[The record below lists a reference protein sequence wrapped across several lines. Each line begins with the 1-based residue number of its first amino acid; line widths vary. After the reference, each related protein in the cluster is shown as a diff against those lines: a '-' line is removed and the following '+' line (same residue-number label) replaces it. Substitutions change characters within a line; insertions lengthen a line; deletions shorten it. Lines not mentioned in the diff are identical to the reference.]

1 MTRER
6 ADIKLRQQKGEQAC
20 EILAELDLD
29 CWLVWVRETMQMADP
44 AMNVLLGTDVIGQ
57 TVLLFTRDGER
68 IAIAQHHGALGLPS
82 ELFDRIVPYTKGCG
96 ESLRR
101 ELARL
106 DPRHIAVNFSREN
119 EVADGLSHGMYF
131 LLLDYLRETPY
142 GDRLVSAEELI
153 EKLRG
158 RKLPEK
164 VDRIREAIEIT
175 ERIFDDLSDYLKPGQ
190 TEREIAVFVNARMK
204 DHSVVS
210 AWDPKYCPAV
220 DAGPDKEF
228 GHAGPTDN
236 RTRPGH
242 LLHFDFGVRA
252 RGYCSDLQR
261 MVFFGSPESVPEEVR
276 DAFNTIRE
284 AIVAAASFIR
294 PGRLGYEV
302 DAVARNIVLQ
312 NGYEEFQHGLG
323 HQIGQFAH
331 DGGTR
336 LAPLW
341 ELFGERPKG
350 VIEEGSAFTIELNVR
365 TNKHG
370 QVSLEEDVLIT
381 ANGCL
386 FLSHPQEKLICIG

>member
-1 MTRER
+1 MTEN
-6 ADIKLRQQKGEQAC
+6 LYTQKSQQAC
-20 EILAELDLD
+20 ALLDELDLD

-44 AMNVLLGTDVIGQ
+44 VMNLILGVDVIGQ
-57 TVLLFTRDGER
+57 TALLFTREGER
-68 IAIAQHHGALGLPS
+68 IAITQHHDALGLPS
-82 ELFDRIVPYTKGCG
+82 ELFDRIVPYTKGAG
-96 ESLRR
+96 QSLRK

-106 DPRHIAVNFSREN
+106 DPRRIAVNFSLEN
-119 EVADGLSHGMYF
+119 EAADGLTLGMYR
-131 LLLDYLRETPY
+131 LLQDMLRETPY
-142 GDRLVSAEELI
+142 ADRLVSAEELI

-158 RKLPEK
+158 RKLPEE

-190 TEREIAVFVNARMK
+190 TENEIAAFANARMK
-204 DHSVVS
+204 AHSVVS

-236 RTRPGH
+236 RTRSGH

-261 MVFFGSPESVPEEVR
+261 MVFFGTPESVPKEVR
-276 DAFNTIRE
+276 DAFNTVRE
-284 AIVAAASFIR
+284 AIVTAASFVR
-294 PGRLGYEV
+294 PGRLGHEV
-302 DAVARNIVLQ
+302 DAVAREIVLQ
-312 NGYEEFQHGLG
+312 SGYVEFQHGLG

-341 ELFGERPKG
+341 ELFGKRPKG
-350 VIEEGSAFTIELNVR
+350 KLEKGNVFTLELNVH
-365 TNKHG
+365 TDHYG
-370 QVSLEEDVLIT
+370 QVSLEENILVT
-381 ANGCL
+381 AEGCCL
-386 FLSHPQEKLICIG
+386 LSHPQEALICIG